1 MLKRRSYPGG
11 AIVAVLC
18 LLVGIV
24 IGAAALVAPR
34 MFLKLD
40 PVKFI
45 KPELA
50 WTPPADPNAEEEE
63 AKPHP
68 REVELRRMIAEV
80 QKQRLSLVEREK
92 PLIAREQEVQNQ
104 LRSVESIKSQI
115 EEAEA
120 RLKKAQGELS
130 ADEVK
135 NIKTLAK
142 IWSQMEASEAA
153 KMAAS
158 VEPDLA
164 VRVLYNMPNEQT
176 APIFVALVSNPD
188 TEKLAV
194 SLTTQYKQLKA
205 LPKAEAR

>member
-1 MLKRRSYPGG
+1 MLKRRLYRGG
-11 AIVAVLC
+11 VIVPVLC
-18 LLVGIV
+18 ILVGIA
-24 IGAAALVAPR
+24 IGAAAALAPR

-40 PVKFI
+40 PMKFI

-50 WTPPADPNAEEEE
+50 WTPPSENTEEED

-80 QKQRLSLVEREK
+80 QKQRVTLAEREK
-92 PLIAREQEVQNQ
+92 PLLAREQEVQNQ
-104 LRSVESIKSQI
+104 LRSIETIKTQI

-120 RLKKAQGELS
+120 RVKKLQVEQN
-130 ADEVK
+130 ADEGK

-142 IWSQMEASEAA
+142 IWSQMESIEAA
-153 KMAAS
+153 KIVSS
-158 VEPDLA
+158 VDPELA
-164 VRVLYNMPNEQT
+164 VRVLYNMPNELT
-176 APIFVALVSNPD
+176 APIFAALVSNPD

-194 SLTTQYKQLKA
+194 SLTTNYKRLKA